1 MPAELYRRAVSLR
14 LFAWILA
21 AVVVVGGGFS
31 WWTVSQISVLQGRI
45 PSGVGGSG
53 EVIVIGTTGTFSIAA
68 GTTQTLSPGRSVPL
82 DVTIINPERQNLTVS
97 HLTVTIRRV
106 TAPGAT
112 SAHPCTAADFAVTQ
126 AERDLRIPVPALS
139 SVALHDLTRT
149 ATELPHITMLD
160 SASNQDGCKTATVTL
175 AYTAE
180 GVSSK

>member
-1 MPAELYRRAVSLR
+1 MPAEVHPRGVSLR

-21 AVVVVGGGFS
+21 AVVVVGGGFI
-31 WWTVSQISVLQGRI
+31 WWTVSQISVLQGRT
-45 PSGVGGSG
+45 PSGAEGSG

-68 GTTQTLSPGRSVPL
+68 GKTQTLSPGRSVPL
-82 DVTIINPERQNLTVS
+82 DLTIINPERQNLTVS

-112 SAHPCTAADFAVTQ
+112 SAHPCTAADFVITQ
-126 AERDLRIPVPALS
+126 AKRDLRISVPALS
-139 SVALHDLTRT
+139 SVALHDRTRS
-149 ATELPHITMLD
+149 ATELPQIKMLD

-180 GVSSK
+180 GAPSK